1 VCLDFFEELGSVH
14 CGNHDAGPPPPAP
27 APPPPAPAPP
37 AVKSPPAVNEKVYH
51 HLVSQ
56 FSRGHAMFQHFGVS
70 TFGHNNTLGVGGS
83 NDCWH
88 GPTTKPDKMRAP
100 CLPAEL
106 FNPTNYSAEQ
116 TMQVAAAFGA
126 SEVCITAH
134 HEGGFTLWPS
144 NFSGYGVH
152 HSAWKGGR
160 GDILAEFAAAA
171 RAAGIRI
178 CYYIGPNANGW
189 MLSQNY
195 SAEEFLS
202 AQLGEFRELLSDP
215 RYGPVHRLWIDH
227 PWQTCHNYSH
237 DAPGPPSNPRYTA
250 CPPLTKD
257 GAQTFPMAQL
267 RFNAL
272 VKQLSPSTIMGGSEY
287 WNGPT
292 RPQYPFWYYCNR
304 SHATIEESGC
314 WAPPVSHNECS
325 DAHGPAG
332 DSFREI
338 FVCLPP
344 HLPLP
349 LAAQVEGCY
358 LYSGGVGRGS
368 TRAHRAD
375 RVSHRGLVWPGRR
388 QGAPERRCHVGAV
401 AQQCGGGRWLD
412 LCVRILH
419 PVSPLRISFLPETGH
434 CSPLHAVSFVW
445 PCWD

>member
-1 VCLDFFEELGSVH
+1 
-14 CGNHDAGPPPPAP
+14 
-27 APPPPAPAPP
+27 
-37 AVKSPPAVNEKVYH
+37 
-51 HLVSQ
+51 
-56 FSRGHAMFQHFGVS
+56 M
-70 TFGHNNTLGVGGS
+70 
-83 NDCWH
+83 
-88 GPTTKPDKMRAP
+88 
-100 CLPAEL
+100 
-106 FNPTNYSAEQ
+106 
-116 TMQVAAAFGA
+116 
-126 SEVCITAH
+126 
-134 HEGGFTLWPS
+134 
-144 NFSGYGVH
+144 H

-227 PWQTCHNYSH
+227 PWQTCHNYSRG
-237 DAPGPPSNPRYTA
+237 APGPPSNPRYTA

-272 VKQLSPSTIMGGSEY
+272 VKQLSPATIMGGSEY

-332 DSFREI
+332 DSFRET

-344 HLPLP
+344 HPPLP
-349 LAAQVEGCY
+349 LCACGGFLLIFWWGGAGSTGPIELTGSAIGGWFGPAGDREHLSAGAMWELWLNSV
-358 LYSGGVGRGS
+358 GVGGGWICASASCHLCPHCGS
-368 TRAHRAD
+368 ASCQRQATAH
-375 RVSHRGLVWPGRR
+375 
-388 QGAPERRCHVGAV
+388 
-401 AQQCGGGRWLD
+401 
-412 LCVRILH
+412 
-419 PVSPLRISFLPETGH
+419 
-434 CSPLHAVSFVW
+434 PLHAVSLVW
-445 PCWD
+445 PCCD